1 MTSNSAPPVV
11 LLAVPRGHGLEIQ
24 LESQHCA
31 LVHAD
36 SGARATEWAREL
48 RPDLIILASQ
58 LPDMSGIDAC
68 RVMQEDLRVGHNIPT
83 LIVTADVP
91 TPEQRVQALGAG
103 AWDFLR
109 YPISDSE
116 LAFRLQAYSQAK
128 RNLDVA
134 LSEGLVDP
142 NTGLH
147 SRPGLARRAR
157 ELGALL
163 ARSHGALS
171 CVVFHIAPELV
182 DPKVPRFIA
191 GTVRLSDVVA
201 PLENGAVAVLAPGTD
216 HAGALKLARRLSVL
230 LREWLG
236 VAAELDGVPAV
247 SVGYEAVANL
257 KYAPLDP
264 VELLQRAVSA
274 VREGAPEPQDPWV
287 RRSSGGTP
295 SPLTR
300 ASGGIAS
307 REESRR

>member
-1 MTSNSAPPVV
+1 MTSNGAPPVV
-11 LLAVPRGHGLEIQ
+11 LLAVPPGHGLEIQ

-31 LVHAD
+31 LVRAD
-36 SGARATEWAREL
+36 SGIRASEWAREL

-58 LPDMSGIDAC
+58 LPDMNGLDVC
-68 RVMQEDLRVGHNIPT
+68 RAIQDDPRIGHNIPT
-83 LIVTADVP
+83 LLLTTDPP
-91 TPEQRVQALGAG
+91 TPEQRVAALSAG

-116 LAFRLQAYSQAK
+116 LAFRLQAYTQAK
-128 RNLDVA
+128 RNLDMA

-142 NTGLH
+142 TTGLH

-171 CVVFHIAPELV
+171 CVVFNFAPELT
-182 DPKVPRFIA
+182 DPKIPQFIA

-201 PLENGAVAVLAPGTD
+201 PLENTAVAVLAPGTD
-216 HAGALKLARRLSVL
+216 HAGAVKMARRLSVV

-236 VAAELDGVPAV
+236 VASVTNGVPAV
-247 SVGYEAVANL
+247 RVGYEAVANL
-257 KYAPLDP
+257 KYSPLDP

-274 VREGAPEPQDPWV
+274 VRDGAPEPQEPWV

-295 SPLTR
+295 SPLAP
-300 ASGGIAS
+300 ASSGFAS
-307 REESRR
+307 